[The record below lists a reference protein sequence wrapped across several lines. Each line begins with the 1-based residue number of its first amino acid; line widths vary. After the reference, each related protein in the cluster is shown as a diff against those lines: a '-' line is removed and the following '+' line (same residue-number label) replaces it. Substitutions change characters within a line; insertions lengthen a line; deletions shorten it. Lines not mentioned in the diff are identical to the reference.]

1 MRSAPGDGVRPNRRG
16 VQSRERVLDAAERV
30 MASEGFD
37 AATVARMVE
46 ESGVPLSS
54 VYHYYGSKD
63 GVLLA
68 VMERGAERFFAD
80 LPEHSER
87 VGTPAEHLRTVVANA
102 AAALERHPDFLRLLI
117 VFALQPPSAGGGE
130 VAAVVRQ
137 VRNTALKRL
146 RGQLALAFS
155 ADPRSRTTEQ
165 LARFALA
172 SIDGA
177 FVAVRADPTIKLMN
191 VLDPLPDALV
201 ALDALYQRARLA
213 RGAESAGKPSRVR
226 AQGGLSP

>member
-1 MRSAPGDGVRPNRRG
+1 MRSAPGEGVRPNRRG

-37 AATVARMVE
+37 AATVARVVE

-68 VMERGAERFFAD
+68 VMERGAQRFFAD
-80 LPEHSER
+80 VPELHER
-87 VGTPAEHLRTVVANA
+87 IGTPLEHLRLVVANA
-102 AAALERHPDFLRLLI
+102 ADALERHPDFLRLLI
-117 VFALQPPSAGGGE
+117 VFAVQPPHGGGE
-130 VAAVVRQ
+130 VAAVVRR

-146 RGQLALAFS
+146 RGQLALALG
-155 ADPRSRTTEQ
+155 AAPGSRATDH
-165 LARFALA
+165 LARFTLA

-177 FVAVRADPTIKLMN
+177 FVAVRADRTIKLRKI
-191 VLDPLPDALV
+191 LDPLPNALV
-201 ALDALYQRARLA
+201 AMHALTQKASPA
-213 RGAESAGKPSRVR
+213 RGA
-226 AQGGLSP
+226 

>member
-1 MRSAPGDGVRPNRRG
+1 MLASGGVSGGPGNGVRPNRRG

-37 AATVARMVE
+37 AATVARVVE

-80 LPEHSER
+80 VPELHER
-87 VGTPAEHLRTVVANA
+87 VGTAAEHLRTVVANA
-102 AAALERHPDFLRLLI
+102 AEALERHPNFLRLLI
-117 VFALQPPSAGGGE
+117 VFAVQPPNAGGGE

-146 RGQLALAFS
+146 RGQLALAFG
-155 ADPRSRTTEQ
+155 ADPRSRATEQ

-172 SIDGA
+172 AIDGA
-177 FVAVRADPTIKLMN
+177 FVAARADRTIKLAK
-191 VLDPLPDALV
+191 VLEPLPDALV
-201 ALDALYQRARLA
+201 AVLRA
-213 RGAESAGKPSRVR
+213 P
-226 AQGGLSP
+226 

>member
-1 MRSAPGDGVRPNRRG
+1 
-16 VQSRERVLDAAERV
+16 

-37 AATVARMVE
+37 AATVARVVE

-80 LPEHSER
+80 VPELSER
-87 VGTPAEHLRTVVANA
+87 VGTAAEHLRTVVANA
-102 AAALERHPDFLRLLI
+102 AEALERHPNFLRLLI
-117 VFALQPPSAGGGE
+117 VFAVQPPNAGGGE

-146 RGQLALAFS
+146 RGQLALAFG
-155 ADPRSRTTEQ
+155 ADPRSRATEQ

-172 SIDGA
+172 AIDGA
-177 FVAVRADPTIKLMN
+177 FVAARADRTIKLAK
-191 VLDPLPDALV
+191 VLEPLPDALV
-201 ALDALYQRARLA
+201 AVYALHDQARPA
-213 RGAESAGKPSRVR
+213 RRV
-226 AQGGLSP
+226 

>member
-1 MRSAPGDGVRPNRRG
+1 MSVGAETGVRPNRRG

-37 AATVARMVE
+37 AATVARVVE

-68 VMERGAERFFAD
+68 VMKRGAERFFAD
-80 LPEHSER
+80 VPELDER
-87 VGTPAEHLRTVVANA
+87 AGTATEHLRAVVSHTV
-102 AAALERHPDFLRLLI
+102 AALGRHPNFLRLLI
-117 VFALQPPSAGGGE
+117 VFAVQPPNTSGGE

-137 VRNTALKRL
+137 VRSTALRRL
-146 RGQLALAFS
+146 RKQLALAFDG
-155 ADPRSRTTEQ
+155 DPRSSTIDQ

-177 FVAVRADPTIKLMN
+177 FVASRSDRSVKLAS
-191 VLDPLPDALV
+191 VLEPLPEALV
-201 ALDALYQRARLA
+201 HAYRA
-213 RGAESAGKPSRVR
+213 
-226 AQGGLSP
+226 

>member
-1 MRSAPGDGVRPNRRG
+1 MMSVSAEAGVRPNRRG
-16 VQSRERVLDAAERV
+16 VQSRERVLDAAEQV

-37 AATVARMVE
+37 AATVARVVE

-80 LPEHSER
+80 VPEPSER
-87 VGTPAEHLRTVVANA
+87 GGTATEHLRAVVSDAVR
-102 AAALERHPDFLRLLI
+102 ALERHPSFLRLLI
-117 VFALQPPSAGGGE
+117 VFAVQPPNTSGGE

-137 VRNTALKRL
+137 VRNNALRRL
-146 RGQLALAFS
+146 RKQLAVAFD
-155 ADPRSRTTEQ
+155 ADPRSRKVDQ
-165 LARFALA
+165 LARFTLA

-177 FVAVRADPTIKLMN
+177 FVASRSERSVKLAQ
-191 VLDPLPDALV
+191 VLAPLPDALV
-201 ALDALYQRARLA
+201 AAY
-213 RGAESAGKPSRVR
+213 GA
-226 AQGGLSP
+226 

>member
-1 MRSAPGDGVRPNRRG
+1 MACGPTGAACSHASV
-16 VQSRERVLDAAERV
+16 VLDAAERV

-37 AATVARMVE
+37 AATVVRFE

-68 VMERGAERFFAD
+68 VMQRGAERFFAD
-80 LPEHSER
+80 VPELYER
-87 VGTPAEHLRTVVANA
+87 VGTAAEHLRTVVANA
-102 AAALERHPDFLRLLI
+102 AEALERHPNFLRLLI
-117 VFALQPPSAGGGE
+117 VFVVQPPNASGGE

-146 RGQLALAFS
+146 RGQLALAFG
-155 ADPRSRTTEQ
+155 ADPRSRATEQ

-172 SIDGA
+172 AIDGA
-177 FVAVRADPTIKLMN
+177 FVAARAT
-191 VLDPLPDALV
+191 
-201 ALDALYQRARLA
+201 
-213 RGAESAGKPSRVR
+213 GPSSSRR
-226 AQGGLSP
+226 SSSRFPMH